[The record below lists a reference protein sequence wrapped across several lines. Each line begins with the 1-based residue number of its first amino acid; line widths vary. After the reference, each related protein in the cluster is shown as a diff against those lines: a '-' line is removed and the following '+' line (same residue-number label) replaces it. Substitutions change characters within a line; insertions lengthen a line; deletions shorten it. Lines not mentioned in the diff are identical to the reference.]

1 MRLIVSTLLLS
12 LLAMPAFSE
21 DGMTAK
27 QSKYSVKETVDRL
40 VVALKERGIAPA
52 ARIDHAAGAKSAGME
67 LLPTELLLFGNP
79 KLGTPLIGAN
89 RKIGIDLPMRVLVW
103 EDPQKTVWIGYV
115 EPDVLKKRYGIS
127 GQDGGFNAMKG
138 ALEALATAAGN

>member
-1 MRLIVSTLLLS
+1 MLLLS
-12 LLAMPAFSE
+12 LLATPASSD
-21 DGMTAK
+21 DGMTVK

-52 ARIDHAAGAKSAGME
+52 VRIDHAAGAKSAGIE

-79 KLGTPLIGAN
+79 ELGTPLIVAN

-103 EDPQKTVWIGYV
+103 EDMQKTIWIGYI
-115 EPDVLKKRYGIS
+115 EPDALKKRYGIG
-127 GQDGGFNAMKG
+127 GQDRGFSAMKS
-138 ALEALATAAGN
+138 ALEGLTTAAGN